1 MMFGSTRALEKI
13 VDVETEVASL
23 DDDTHKWLCQ
33 AAHQGTSVQQATV
46 WSIVL
51 QLSHQKDLLRGR
63 VVSNLGA
70 SSDRT
75 AGQINGMHAT
85 FVTA

>member
-13 VDVETEVASL
+13 GDVETEVASL
-23 DDDTHKWLCQ
+23 DDDSHKWLCQ
-33 AAHQGTSVQQATV
+33 AAHQGTSVQQAMV
-46 WSIVL
+46 M
-51 QLSHQKDLLRGR
+51 KYR
-63 VVSNLGA
+63 VTTESPKRSTSREGSNLGA